1 MGAQGSEMR
10 SASHSYHIGD
20 VAALTGLTPDA
31 LRAWERV
38 GLLTPRRSAGRVRRY
53 TEDDIARVRLIART
67 LQSGGFS
74 RRTIAALLQS
84 GELRPDAADYA
95 PGPARVRR
103 RAGHTGDAARA
114 VRSGT
119 RDKDEARSE
128 RRTLDAVARVGDAL
142 ASGRVLSEVLDVIC
156 RESCIA
162 FGVADTVL
170 WLAEPLPLPSGPWL
184 THTERADRAG
194 GHPHALVAVAA
205 YGPHSSEAMEID
217 TPHSV
222 PHAVSLDD
230 LRIPAVRAFHSR
242 RGLIINTMESLAATP
257 RELRDALRG
266 AALLVIPLLATSGAP
281 LGVLVLREAHDPERF
296 DTDDLE
302 HVRLFAVQAA
312 LAVETARLHDEI
324 RVAQDAADVHRARW
338 QATVD
343 DLPALVCTCDSVLGI
358 TYVSPTCARVLG
370 WPSDGENLARPPAP
384 WIARGGFFWYGH
396 PTALPLDE
404 LPLPR
409 ALNEDRAVNE
419 VTIVHRCPD
428 GRERL
433 IAWDAAPMVN
443 TGGELLGAV
452 AFGRDV
458 TVERRRQER
467 EACLAA
473 VTRAAA
479 GAPDPTGAMGRATR
493 VLTALVEHARTP
505 ITAACLYLL
514 DTEADQ
520 LRRVGALGTG
530 ASGTHAPAIPLT
542 KQHPWWDLLV
552 AGPAYSSHDRAQPR
566 WLRAIDPA
574 TWEATSVRAWATVP
588 LRVGDTL
595 VGVLSIGLS
604 TPLVWNAPERSWIEA
619 CADAVTMGIEN
630 DRLFA
635 AERQRSRELEAALA
649 SATSIPPDKH
659 TDRLP

>member
-1 MGAQGSEMR
+1 MDAQGPEMR
-10 SASHSYHIGD
+10 SASHSFHIGD
-20 VAALTGLTPDA
+20 VAALTGLTVDA

-38 GLLTPRRSAGRVRRY
+38 GLLTPRRSAGGVRRY

-74 RRTIAALLQS
+74 RRAIVALLES
-84 GELRPDAADYA
+84 GDLRPDAADYA

-103 RAGHTGDAARA
+103 PADRAGDAARA

-119 RDKDEARSE
+119 RDRDEARSE
-128 RRTLDAVARVGDAL
+128 RRTLDSVARVGDAL
-142 ASGRVLSEVLDVIC
+142 ASGRALNEVLDVIC

-170 WLAEPLPLPSGPWL
+170 WLAEPLAPPSGPWL
-184 THTERADRAG
+184 THKERAGRAD
-194 GHPHALVAVAA
+194 GHSRALVAVAA
-205 YGPHSSEAMEID
+205 YGPHASEAVETD
-217 TPHSV
+217 ASLAVPHSV
-222 PHAVSLDD
+222 PLDD

-242 RGLIINTMESLAATP
+242 RGLIINTMESSPATP

-266 AALLVIPLLATSGAP
+266 AALLVIPLLATSDAP

-324 RVAQDAADVHRARW
+324 RVAREAADVHRARW

-343 DLPALVCTCDSVLGI
+343 DLPALVYTCDRALNI

-384 WIARGGFFWYGH
+384 WIARDGFFWHGA
-396 PTALPLDE
+396 PTSLPPDE
-404 LPLPR
+404 LPLPQ
-409 ALNEDRAVNE
+409 ALHENRAVNGIT
-419 VTIVHRCPD
+419 VVHRCSD

-443 TGGELLGAV
+443 AGGELLGAV

-458 TVERRRQER
+458 TEEHRRQER

-479 GAPDPTGAMGRATR
+479 GAPDPADAMGRAAR
-493 VLTALVEHARTP
+493 VLTALVEHARAP

-514 DTEADQ
+514 DTEEAL
-520 LRRVGALGTG
+520 LRRVGAFGTD

-552 AGPAYSSHDRAQPR
+552 AGPAYSAHDRAQPR

-574 TWEATSVRAWATVP
+574 TWKATSLRAWATVP

-595 VGVLSIGLS
+595 VGVLSVGLS
-604 TPLVWNAPERSWIEA
+604 TPHVWHTPERAWIEA

-649 SATSIPPDKH
+649 STTSIPPDRGV
-659 TDRLP
+659 DRLS

>member
-1 MGAQGSEMR
+1 MDAQGPEMR
-10 SASHSYHIGD
+10 SASHSFHIGD
-20 VAALTGLTPDA
+20 VAALTGLTADA

-38 GLLTPRRSAGRVRRY
+38 GLLTPRRSAGGVRRY

-74 RRTIAALLQS
+74 RRAIVALLES
-84 GELRPDAADYA
+84 GDLRPDAADYA

-103 RAGHTGDAARA
+103 PADRAGDAARA

-119 RDKDEARSE
+119 RDRDEARSE
-128 RRTLDAVARVGDAL
+128 RRTLDSVARVGDAL
-142 ASGRVLSEVLDVIC
+142 ASGRALNEVLDVIC

-170 WLAEPLPLPSGPWL
+170 WLAEPLAPPSGPWL
-184 THTERADRAG
+184 THKERAGRAD
-194 GHPHALVAVAA
+194 GHSRALVAVAA
-205 YGPHSSEAMEID
+205 YGPHASEAVETD
-217 TPHSV
+217 ASLAVPHSV
-222 PHAVSLDD
+222 PLDD

-242 RGLIINTMESLAATP
+242 RGLIINTMESLPATP

-266 AALLVIPLLATSGAP
+266 AALLVIPLLATSDAP

-324 RVAQDAADVHRARW
+324 RVAREAADVHRARW

-343 DLPALVCTCDSVLGI
+343 DLPALVYTCDRALNI

-384 WIARGGFFWYGH
+384 WIARDGFFWHGA
-396 PTALPLDE
+396 PTPLPPDE
-404 LPLPR
+404 LPLPQ
-409 ALNEDRAVNE
+409 ALHENRAVNGIT
-419 VTIVHRCPD
+419 VVHRCSD

-443 TGGELLGAV
+443 AGGELLGAV

-458 TVERRRQER
+458 TEEHRRQER

-479 GAPDPTGAMGRATR
+479 GAPDPAGAMGRAAR
-493 VLTALVEHARTP
+493 VLTALVEHARAP

-514 DTEADQ
+514 DTEAAL
-520 LRRVGALGTG
+520 LRRVGAFGTD

-552 AGPAYSSHDRAQPR
+552 AGPAYSAHDRAQPR

-574 TWEATSVRAWATVP
+574 TWKATSLRAWATVP

-595 VGVLSIGLS
+595 VGVLSVGLS
-604 TPLVWNAPERSWIEA
+604 TPHVWHAPERAWIEA

-649 SATSIPPDKH
+649 STTSIPPDRGV
-659 TDRLP
+659 DRLS